1 MEINQ
6 AAWFHLK
13 IALAV
18 WLAGYGKDPQVL
30 HIETIWNHITRLL
43 LAIRLKPKHTWAIL
57 ESYNKLTPSSFL
69 VTRSVV
75 LRLFLWAP
83 DWPTEANQSPS
94 FIFHY

>member
-1 MEINQ
+1 MEDQ

-18 WLAGYGKDPQVL
+18 WLAACGKNPQVP

-43 LAIRLKPKHTWAIL
+43 LAITAKTKRHTSGIL
-57 ESYNKLTPSSFL
+57 ESYNKLTPPCFL

-83 DWPTEANQSPS
+83 DWPTEVNQSPS
-94 FIFHY
+94 LIFHY